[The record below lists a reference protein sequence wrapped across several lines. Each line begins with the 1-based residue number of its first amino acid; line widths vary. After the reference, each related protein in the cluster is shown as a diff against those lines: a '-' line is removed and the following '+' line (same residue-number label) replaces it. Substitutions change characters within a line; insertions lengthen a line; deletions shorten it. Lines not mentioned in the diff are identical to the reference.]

1 MLRAT
6 WRAYLI
12 YSIHSFTKY
21 PLFSFVSRLFA
32 SDKSFRQAVAT
43 VTGQTPKNSR
53 LYHLAFTHSSAVR
66 QLPGVGKHQTNERLE
81 FLGDAVLGTV
91 VAEYLFKKYPYEQEG
106 FLTEVRSRIVNRE
119 SLNGIALKL
128 GLDKLVML
136 DAAQGRA
143 ARSRSVNGNA
153 LEALVGAVYLDLGY
167 KAARKFILTRLVKG
181 FVDVHTLTTT
191 TANFKSKLVEWA
203 QRQGKVLRYD
213 ITGEA
218 RPGGMMEFTASVLL
232 DEEVVATGM
241 GLSKKQAEQLAA
253 ERALTELG
261 VA

>member
-1 MLRAT
+1 MTFYFPFSTILLAPPALLR
-6 WRAYLI
+6 
-12 YSIHSFTKY
+12 
-21 PLFSFVSRLFA
+21 FVSRLFA

-43 VTGQTPKNSR
+43 VTGQTPKNAK
-53 LYHLAFTHSSAVR
+53 LYRLAFTHSSAVR
-66 QLPGVGKHQTNERLE
+66 QQTGTARHQTNERLE

-91 VAEYLFKKYPYEQEG
+91 VAEYLFNKYPYEQEG

-128 GLDKLVML
+128 GLDKLVQL
-136 DAAQGRA
+136 DVAQGRA

-167 KAARKFILTRLVKG
+167 AAARKFVLTRLVKG
-181 FVDVHTLTTT
+181 FVDVHTITTT

-203 QRQGKVLRYD
+203 QRQGKTVRYD
-213 ITGEA
+213 IAGEA
-218 RPGGMMEFTASVLL
+218 RPGGMMEFTATVLL

>member
-1 MLRAT
+1 MLG
-6 WRAYLI
+6 
-12 YSIHSFTKY
+12 
-21 PLFSFVSRLFA
+21 FVSRFFG
-32 SDKSFRQAVAT
+32 SDKAFRQAIST
-43 VTGQTPKNSR
+43 VTGLTPTNVK
-53 LYHLAFTHSSAVR
+53 LYRLAFTHSSAVR
-66 QLPGVGKHQTNERLE
+66 QQPALGRHQSNERLE

-91 VAEYLFKKYPYEQEG
+91 VAEYLFRKYPYEQEG
-106 FLTEVRSRIVNRE
+106 FLTEMRSRIVNRE

-128 GLDKLVML
+128 GLDKLVQL
-136 DAAQGRA
+136 DTAQGRA

-167 KAARKFILTRLVKG
+167 KAARKFVLTRLVKG

-203 QRQGKVLRYD
+203 QRQGKTLRYD
-213 ITGEA
+213 LTGEA
-218 RPGGMMEFTASVLL
+218 RPGGMMEFTATVLL

-253 ERALTELG
+253 ERALTSLG
-261 VA
+261 VS

>member
-1 MLRAT
+1 M
-6 WRAYLI
+6 
-12 YSIHSFTKY
+12 
-21 PLFSFVSRLFA
+21 
-32 SDKSFRQAVAT
+32 AT
-43 VTGQTPKNSR
+43 VTGLSPKNAQ
-53 LYHLAFTHSSAVR
+53 LYRLAFTHSSAVR
-66 QLPGVGKHQTNERLE
+66 QQPGVGRHQTNERLE

-119 SLNGIALKL
+119 SLNNIALKL
-128 GLDKLVML
+128 GLDKLVQL

-167 KAARKFILTRLVKG
+167 KAARKFVLARLVKG

-218 RPGGMMEFTASVLL
+218 RPGGMMEFTAAVLL

>member
-1 MLRAT
+1 MLG
-6 WRAYLI
+6 
-12 YSIHSFTKY
+12 
-21 PLFSFVSRLFA
+21 FVSRLLG
-32 SDKSFRQAVAT
+32 SDKAFRKAVGT
-43 VTGQTPKNSR
+43 VTGQAPGNAR
-53 LYHLAFTHSSAVR
+53 LYRLAFTHASAVR
-66 QLPGVGKHQTNERLE
+66 AQPEKGRHQTNERLE
-81 FLGDAVLGTV
+81 FLGDAILGAV
-91 VAEYLFKKYPYEQEG
+91 VAEYLFQKYPYEQEG

-128 GLDKLVML
+128 GLDKLVQL
-136 DAAQGRA
+136 DAAQGRG

-203 QRQGKVLRYD
+203 QRQGKNLRYD
-213 ITGEA
+213 LSGEA
-218 RPGGMMEFTASVLL
+218 RSGGTMEFTATVLL
-232 DEEVVATGM
+232 DDEVVATGM

-253 ERALTELG
+253 ERALAALG

>member
-1 MLRAT
+1 MLGT
-6 WRAYLI
+6 
-12 YSIHSFTKY
+12 
-21 PLFSFVSRLFA
+21 
-32 SDKSFRQAVAT
+32 DKAFRKAVGT
-43 VTGQTPKNSR
+43 VTGQAPGNAQ
-53 LYHLAFTHSSAVR
+53 LYRLAFTHSSSVR
-66 QLPGVGKHQTNERLE
+66 ALPEKNRQQTNERLE
-81 FLGDAVLGTV
+81 FLGDAILGAV
-91 VAEYLFKKYPYEQEG
+91 VAEYLFQKYPYEQEG

-128 GLDKLVML
+128 GLDKLVQL
-136 DAAQGRA
+136 DAASGRG

-167 KAARKFILTRLVKG
+167 KSARKFILTRLVKG

-203 QRQGKVLRYD
+203 QRQGKNLRYD
-213 ITGEA
+213 LSGEA
-218 RPGGMMEFTASVLL
+218 RPGGTMEFTATVLL
-232 DEEVVATGM
+232 DDEVVATGM

-253 ERALTELG
+253 ERALAALG